1 MKIFKTQLSEMRN
14 KSTIDNLYNQAI
26 LYIPKEQ

>member
-1 MKIFKTQLSEMRN
+1 MKIFHTPLSDMKNKTI
-14 KSTIDNLYNQAI
+14 IDNLYNQAI